1 MRLPGL
7 RDSPSFSP
15 SVLDMSSDTFLKNWV
30 PVVLN
35 AFRLPLLSCCRLSVE
50 SLLDGDVAIIDFL
63 GDAFSTMGKTL
74 FRRGEHP
81 KSPANVF
88 AGEVPFA
95 GASNPLAF
103 A

>member
-1 MRLPGL
+1 
-7 RDSPSFSP
+7 
-15 SVLDMSSDTFLKNWV
+15 MSSYTFLKNWV

-50 SLLDGDVAIIDFL
+50 SFLSGGDVETDFL
-63 GDAFSTMGKTL
+63 GDEFSRMGKTL

-88 AGEVPFA
+88 VGEVPFA
-95 GASNPLAF
+95 CVSNPLAL

>member
-1 MRLPGL
+1 
-7 RDSPSFSP
+7 
-15 SVLDMSSDTFLKNWV
+15 MSSDTFLKNWV

-50 SLLDGDVAIIDFL
+50 SLLDGDVATDFL
-63 GDAFSTMGKTL
+63 GDAFSRMGKTL
-74 FRRGEHP
+74 LRRGEHP

-88 AGEVPFA
+88 VGEVPLA